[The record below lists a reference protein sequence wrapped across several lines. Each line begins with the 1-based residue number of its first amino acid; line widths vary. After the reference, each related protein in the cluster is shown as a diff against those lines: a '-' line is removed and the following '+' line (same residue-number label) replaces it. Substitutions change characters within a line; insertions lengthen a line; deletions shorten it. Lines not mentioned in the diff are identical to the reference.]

1 MAASATRQALQEA
14 WTRRG
19 LLAWLLWPASLLYGS
34 LWQLRQ
40 WLFRVGLRS
49 VHRAG
54 VPVIV
59 VGNVVAGGAGKTPI
73 VIALVQH
80 LQALGLRPGVVS
92 RGYGRATRDCRLV
105 DADALPDDVGDEP
118 LLIRRRTAAP
128 VCVAR
133 SRIAAARA
141 LLAAH
146 PDLDLLICDDGLQ
159 HRALHRDIEVCVFDE
174 RGIGNGFLLPA
185 GPLREPW
192 PRHADLLVVS
202 GDPALCGAFHH
213 THRALASHAVRMD
226 GSTLDLQTLVQPAIG
241 PLARPIVAVAGTA
254 QPHVFFGML
263 RSRGVMLGETRAL
276 PDHAPFEA
284 TQWAGPADN
293 TLLCTEKDAVK
304 LWRHRPDAL
313 AVPLLVHLDP
323 PFWAALRKL
332 LHLRGTPQIRAKLQ
346 SMDGHTPT
354 ATAGL
359 PGHQGLA

>member
-1 MAASATRQALQEA
+1 MTASATRQALQDA

-19 LLAWLLWPASLLYGS
+19 PLAWLLWPASLLYRR

-54 VPVIV
+54 IPVIV

-80 LQALGLRPGVVS
+80 LQTLGLRPGVVS
-92 RGYGRATRDCRLV
+92 RGYGRATRDCRIV
-105 DADALPDDVGDEP
+105 AADASPDDVGDEP

-128 VCVAR
+128 VCVAQT
-133 SRIAAARA
+133 RIAAARA

-146 PDLDLLICDDGLQ
+146 PKLDLLICDDGLQ

-192 PRHADLLVVS
+192 PRYADLLVAS
-202 GDPALCGAFHH
+202 GDPALCGAFYQA
-213 THRALASHAVRMD
+213 HRALASHAVRMD
-226 GSTLDLQTLVQPAIG
+226 GSMLDLQALIQPAIG
-241 PLARPIVAVAGTA
+241 LQTRPIVAVAGTA
-254 QPHVFFGML
+254 QPQVFFGML
-263 RSRGVMLGETRAL
+263 RSRGVVLDETYAL
-276 PDHAPFEA
+276 PDHATFEA
-284 TQWAGPADN
+284 AQWAGPANN

-313 AVPLLVHLDP
+313 AVPLVVHLDP
-323 PFWAALRKL
+323 SFWAALGKL
-332 LHLRGTPQIRAKLQ
+332 LQLRGTPQIRAKL
-346 SMDGHTPT
+346 SSTDGHTPT
-354 ATAGL
+354 TTAGL